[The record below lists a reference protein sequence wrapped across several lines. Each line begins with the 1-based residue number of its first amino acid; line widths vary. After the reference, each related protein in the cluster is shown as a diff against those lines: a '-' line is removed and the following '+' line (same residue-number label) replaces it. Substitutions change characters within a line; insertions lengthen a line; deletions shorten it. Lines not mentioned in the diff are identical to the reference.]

1 MDWECLLCF
10 ASRCGQ
16 DVIAHTHSSCWLFA
30 FLSHHPATFFLF
42 HFFRFLST
50 WSRRSRRLVE
60 NNFLLLCVHEPCQYN
75 FIMRTQIKPTTTSVA
90 TKNQTKCTTKAMD
103 KTYDETEQRILLT
116 VHREGR
122 KWCEW
127 ERNEIVNYFEERVK
141 VLFAVRFDVKAYK
154 LVFYHWRWTFS
165 SYANNKNKYCA
176 RLKPEDIF
184 SHYIKVHF
192 AVWKMKLSIFL
203 LMLPLL
209 LMLSIRDFGSM
220 SVCVAWSV

>member
-42 HFFRFLST
+42 HFFCFLST

-127 ERNEIVNYFEERVK
+127 ERNEIVNYFEKRESKFYLLCASTWKHTSWSFTIGVEHFQAMPIIKINIVRAWNRRTYFRITSK
-141 VLFAVRFDVKAYK
+141 CILLFGK
-154 LVFYHWRWTFS
+154 W
-165 SYANNKNKYCA
+165 N
-176 RLKPEDIF
+176 
-184 SHYIKVHF
+184 
-192 AVWKMKLSIFL
+192 FL
-203 LMLPLL
+203 
-209 LMLSIRDFGSM
+209 FF
-220 SVCVAWSV
+220 C